1 MATVRNRIINKSC
14 PIFLKNAY
22 SGCSLSMILAESGI
36 VKGSLY
42 HHFPEGKM
50 GIALESPQWLL
61 DTIWD
66 PLLSELA
73 RARKSDIP
81 NILFAFISNE
91 VITNAQVIF
100 PSFLGVGLNKDYW
113 KLRNAIETFYSE
125 LGSKIDIVFKSKKIR
140 SSNEESE
147 QFLMQVEILTI
158 RYQVHK
164 KGDAFL
170 NPLLK
175 VCKSLI

>member
-1 MATVRNRIINKSC
+1 MASIRNQIINKSC

-22 SGCSLSMILAESGI
+22 SGCSLSMILAKTGI

-61 DTIWD
+61 DTIWN

-73 RARKSDIP
+73 RARKSDVP
-81 NILFAFISNE
+81 NILYAFISNE
-91 VITNAQVIF
+91 VITNDSVIF
-100 PSFLGVGLNKDYW
+100 PSFLCLGITKDTW
-113 KLRNAIETFYSE
+113 KLRNSIEAFYLE
-125 LGSKIDIVFKSKKIR
+125 LNSKLTIVLKSKNIR
-140 SSNEESE
+140 TSKDEAK
-147 QFLMQVEILTI
+147 QFLMDVEILSI

-164 KGDAFL
+164 KRDSFL
-170 NPLLK
+170 NPLLN